1 MEGARPCSARAK
13 NYGQIFFMY
22 AHAMGAIIYIVKA
35 PSLTEIYSIVKVQ
48 AAPLV
53 IYGVP

>member
-1 MEGARPCSARAK
+1 MLARPK

-22 AHAMGAIIYIVKA
+22 EHAIGVIIYIVKA